1 MLNYHRQ
8 PHQIIPQQYYPPFMP
23 PTYQDILRSQ
33 QQQQQQNMAFMSAN
47 QSKQGYGYAG
57 MH

>member
-1 MLNYHRQ
+1 MTNYHRQ
-8 PHQIIPQQYYPPFMP
+8 PQQIIPQQFYPSFMP

-33 QQQQQQNMAFMSAN
+33 QQQQNMAFMAAN
-47 QSKQGYGYAG
+47 QSRKGFGYPG